1 MVERV
6 RSRRGENLRETAEE
20 YKFIVGAIKC
30 IRHGEDEKGKEK
42 RWRERIF
49 TEVREREA
57 EIEEEKLGSY
67 DKEYHKKNGLK
78 QN

>member
-1 MVERV
+1 M
-6 RSRRGENLRETAEE
+6 
-20 YKFIVGAIKC
+20 KC
-30 IRHGEDEKGKEK
+30 IRRGEDEKGKEK

-67 DKEYHKKNGLK
+67 DKE
-78 QN
+78 